1 MHRTLDAV
9 GKNAT
14 PESEFDRGLRMLALV
29 WESGIG
35 KLCLSL
41 AHANTWVEAADDLN
55 LPEVCVRL
63 LKHM

>member
-9 GKNAT
+9 DKAAT

-35 KLCLSL
+35 NSL
-41 AHANTWVEAADDLN
+41 AHANTWFEAADDLN

-63 LKHM
+63 SKHM